1 MRMPENPQQTF
12 TRKWRKYY
20 LADEVDLY
28 CSRQADEEERAL
40 RRQDELT
47 ERMRNMEK
55 ENRALA
61 EELAA
66 ARDANRQHKNTIEDQ
81 VLEIGSLGE
90 QLNGLRAEGT
100 DRSEQL
106 AQQNIEL
113 ARLQKKIEYLNNQV
127 EHLES
132 QNTDE
137 IVQEAI
143 HKAELIVNR
152 ANSESSRMLQQTS
165 EQRAQLMAACRA
177 AYYTALQFKQ
187 DLVEHF
193 RGMEK
198 ELDASIDTLQLMDHT
213 KLSLDR
219 SGPSGEEKA
228 DGDPIVP

>member
-1 MRMPENPQQTF
+1 MRTPDNPQQLF

-28 CSRQADEEERAL
+28 RSRQEDEEERAR

-47 ERMRNMEK
+47 DRLRNMEK
-55 ENRALA
+55 ENRALN
-61 EELAA
+61 EELTA
-66 ARDANRQHKNTIEDQ
+66 ARDAHRQYKSTIEDQ
-81 VLEIGSLGE
+81 VLEISSLGE
-90 QLNGLRAEGT
+90 QLNSLRADGV
-100 DRSEQL
+100 DRSEQI

-113 ARLQKKIEYLNNQV
+113 TRLQKKIEYLNHQV

-143 HKAELIVNR
+143 HKAELIVSR
-152 ANSESSRMLQQTS
+152 ANSESGRMLQQTS

-213 KLSLDR
+213 KLPPER

-228 DGDPIVP
+228 DGDTIVL